1 MSTAVI
7 DPQIFAQVRSQ
18 KWWPIGMLITVLLY
32 LTYAWGAFNMSDVLS
47 GSRLEKGA
55 LLLSDAVSH
64 KIHVTEDL
72 RRGDFAV
79 AIEGERTAT
88 YPNERTPNWVQRDT
102 NQYAVDL
109 ADGYGLRSGD
119 RVVEYSVPN
128 YGVITIEV
136 GTDALKMTLPEGQ
149 TTLPDGMQ
157 FRPVKFDA
165 RPVFGHRVQI
175 SRSKIESHRFFY
187 GWENFWFPFR
197 SPFYGLSFGELWST
211 ATSAERLDTARS
223 NAAYIFGEF
232 WNNPDWQHGI
242 IAVAVLETVMMA
254 VLGTIT
260 AAFFALPLAFVA
272 ARNFN
277 PEAVSRF
284 LVRRLFDFVRGID
297 MLIWSLIFIRAF
309 GLGPLT
315 GTLAIAVTDTGSFG
329 KLFSEAMENV
339 DKKQIEGIEA
349 TGASRWQKYR
359 FGVMPQLMPVFMSQF
374 LYWME
379 SNMRSATVIGALGA
393 GGIGLVLVETMR
405 TQRDWENVFYI
416 ITITIVMVFVM
427 DGLSSKLRLKLIKGS
442 DRGTQ
447 VSG

>member
-7 DPQIFAQVRSQ
+7 DPQVFAKVRSQ
-18 KWWPIGMLITVLLY
+18 KWWPIGILITVLLY

-88 YPNERTPNWVQRDT
+88 YPNDRTPNWVQRDT

-109 ADGYGLRSGD
+109 ADGYGLRSVD

-211 ATSAERLDTARS
+211 ATTAERLDDTRS
-223 NAAYIFGEF
+223 NAAYIFDEF

>member
-1 MSTAVI
+1 MSVVNL
-7 DPQIFAQVRSQ
+7 DPQIINQVRSQ
-18 KWWPIGMLITVLLY
+18 KWWPIGILIAVTFY
-32 LTYAWGAFNMSDVLS
+32 LTYAWGAFNMSDVLA

-55 LLLSDAVSH
+55 LLLSDAISY

-88 YPNERTPNWVQRDT
+88 YPEQRTPIWVQRGVDS
-102 NQYAVDL
+102 YSVDL
-109 ADGYGLRSGD
+109 ADGYRLSSDGQ
-119 RVVEYSVPN
+119 VVKYQVPN
-128 YGVITIEV
+128 YGTIRILLGKDELSMQLPA
-136 GTDALKMTLPEGQ
+136 GQSTLPEG
-149 TTLPDGMQ
+149 MQ
-157 FRPVKFDA
+157 FRTVKFDA
-165 RPVFGHRVQI
+165 RPTFGHRVQV

-187 GWENFWFPFR
+187 GWENFWFPFN
-197 SPFYGLSFGELWST
+197 SPFHSLAFSELWELAISDD
-211 ATSAERLDTARS
+211 RLDDERS
-223 NAAYIFGEF
+223 NISYILNEF
-232 WNNPDWQHGI
+232 WDNPDWQHGI

-254 VLGTIT
+254 VLGTFT
-260 AAFFALPLAFVA
+260 AAFVALPLAFLA

-277 PEAVSRF
+277 PEAISRF
-284 LVRRLFDFVRGID
+284 CIRRIFDFVRGID

-349 TGASRWQKYR
+349 TGASRWQRYR

-416 ITITIVMVFVM
+416 ITITILMVFIM
-427 DGLSSKLRLKLIKGS
+427 DGLSSRLRLKLIKGGNK
-442 DRGTQ
+442 DH
-447 VSG
+447 

>member
-1 MSTAVI
+1 MSTTVI
-7 DPQIFAQVRSQ
+7 DPRVFQQVQSQ
-18 KWWPIGMLITVLLY
+18 KWWPIGLLITVLVY
-32 LTYAWGAFNMSDVLS
+32 LTYAWGAFNMNDVLS

-55 LLLSDAVSH
+55 LLLSDAVAY
-64 KIHVTEDL
+64 KVHVTEDL

-88 YPNERTPNWVQRDT
+88 YPADQTPNWVDRDA
-102 NQYAVDL
+102 NQYRVDL
-109 ADGYGLRSGD
+109 ADGYQLRSAD
-119 RVVEYSVPN
+119 RVIEYSVPD
-128 YGVITIEV
+128 YGVITITV
-136 GTDALKMTLPEGQ
+136 GEKELEMTLPAGRAE
-149 TTLPDGMQ
+149 LPQGMQ

-165 RPVFGHRVQI
+165 RPVFGHRVQV

-197 SPFYGLSFGELWST
+197 SPFYGMSLGELWST
-211 ATSAERLDTARS
+211 ATEAKRIDAERS
-223 NAAYIFGEF
+223 NAAFIFDEF

-260 AAFFALPLAFVA
+260 AAFIALPLAFAA

-284 LVRRLFDFVRGID
+284 FVRRMFDFVRGID

-329 KLFSEAMENV
+329 KIFSEAMENV
-339 DKKQIEGIEA
+339 DKKQIEGVEA
-349 TGASRWQKYR
+349 TGASRIQKYR
-359 FGVMPQLMPVFMSQF
+359 FGVMPQLMPVFLSQF
-374 LYWME
+374 LYYME
-379 SNMRSATVIGALGA
+379 IEL
-393 GGIGLVLVETMR
+393 
-405 TQRDWENVFYI
+405 
-416 ITITIVMVFVM
+416 
-427 DGLSSKLRLKLIKGS
+427 
-442 DRGTQ
+442 
-447 VSG
+447 